1 MGFYT
6 CSRLIVPIMYR
17 RAFRRGELSYLS
29 EEDYLVWKKA
39 MLTMLKEFCFA
50 GFNIRIRKTIQ
61 SAAVSTADNTKKMIS
76 QWKTRGYILQLTVDS
91 FKKVK
96 NKNQ

>member
-50 GFNIRIRKTIQ
+50 GFNFQIRKTVYTFAK
-61 SAAVSTADNTKKMIS
+61 S
-76 QWKTRGYILQLTVDS
+76 KTFIYNYKPVMKQITIYKGYIFILLLI
-91 FKKVK
+91 FFL
-96 NKNQ
+96 